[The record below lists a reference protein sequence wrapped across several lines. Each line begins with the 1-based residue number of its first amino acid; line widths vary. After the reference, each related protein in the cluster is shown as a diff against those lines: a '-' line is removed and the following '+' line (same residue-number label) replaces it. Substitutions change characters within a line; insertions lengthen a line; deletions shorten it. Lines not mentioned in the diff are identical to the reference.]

1 MPSLFIPGDPCLSFE
16 ILRDGL
22 GDNREK
28 FPLTSYLIGG
38 SQSEMGHLNC
48 IMVMKM
54 FNLHKTQK
62 EEKEKEDNDDEE
74 EDSSDDDEDE
84 EEDNETNATG
94 MGKQPKLHQTAI
106 KHNGCVNRIKVI
118 FFTIKIVFSSLNKP
132 FLFIFFY
139 RFLIVKK
146 F

>member
-1 MPSLFIPGDPCLSFE
+1 
-16 ILRDGL
+16 
-22 GDNREK
+22 
-28 FPLTSYLIGG
+28 
-38 SQSEMGHLNC
+38 
-48 IMVMKM
+48 MVMKM

-132 FLFIFFY
+132 FLFIFLQILNCEK
-139 RFLIVKK
+139 FLMMIP
-146 F
+146 FLPMTNLYL